1 MRKRLLYGPGD
12 WLGTR
17 WSARERRAM
26 LAWALLL
33 SIFPLTPLTFFW
45 KDAVW
50 MVWTLSIIAI
60 WLSLISAVSAETPA
74 EAEDDETEADL

>member
-1 MRKRLLYGPGD
+1 
-12 WLGTR
+12 
-17 WSARERRAM
+17 
-26 LAWALLL
+26 
-33 SIFPLTPLTFFW
+33 
-45 KDAVW
+45 VW